1 MRWNF
6 FEIGNFDFGFGL
18 ENIFLIVFREKQ
30 IKRMNL
36 SSIKLPKVDWEILLY
51 FEDVLLPRV
60 FLPEG
65 VLSNKIKYQLDG
77 ILIWTSRKI
86 STNILIPLTLHF
98 PIEKFFKIKF
108 DWSFQENWIFIR
120 AFNRI
125 LLKNP

>member
-6 FEIGNFDFGFGL
+6 FGNL
-18 ENIFLIVFREKQ
+18 ILVLTWKTIFFIVFREKQ

-36 SSIKLPKVDWEILLY
+36 SLIKLPEVDWEILLY

-65 VLSNKIKYQLDG
+65 VLGNKIKYQLDG
-77 ILIWTSRKI
+77 YLIRTSRKI

-98 PIEKFFKIKF
+98 LIKTFLKSNLTEVFKKIKF
-108 DWSFQENWIFIR
+108 WFGLIIEFIPK
-120 AFNRI
+120 I
-125 LLKNP
+125 KKK